1 MGNRTTAIVLAS
13 QLLTVSAAVAQPA
26 YAPDGKMLPPG
37 DYRSWMFLTSGFD
50 MSYVEGP
57 ARATHSFG
65 NVFVDR
71 PSYDAFVKTG
81 IWPDQTVFVLEQRA
95 GSADDPL
102 VKRGQFQVGQ
112 PTGLETH
119 VKDASKGGWAF
130 YAFAKGGAPAAAL
143 PKTASCYSC
152 HQDHGQNDTT
162 FTQYYP
168 TIAGPK

>member
-1 MGNRTTAIVLAS
+1 MKALMVTAAAMLLAATA
-13 QLLTVSAAVAQPA
+13 QAQPA
-26 YAPDGKMLPPG
+26 YTPDGKMQVPA

-57 ARATHSFG
+57 AATSHRFG

-71 PSYDAFVKTG
+71 SSYEAFVKTG
-81 IWPDQTVFVLEQRA
+81 IWPDKTIFVLEQRA

-102 VKRGQFQVGQ
+102 VKRGQFQVGP
-112 PTGLETH
+112 PTGTEIH
-119 VKDASKGGWAF
+119 VKDSGKGGWAF
-130 YAFAKGGAPAAAL
+130 YAFAKDGSPAAML

-152 HQDHGQNDTT
+152 HEDHGQNDTT

-168 TIAGPK
+168 TLAGPK